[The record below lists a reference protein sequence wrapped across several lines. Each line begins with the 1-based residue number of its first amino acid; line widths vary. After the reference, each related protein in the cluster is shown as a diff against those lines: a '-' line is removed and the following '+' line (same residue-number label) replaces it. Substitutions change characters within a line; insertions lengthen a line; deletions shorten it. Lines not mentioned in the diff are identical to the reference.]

1 MGVRKYTKEV
11 INEGRRIR
19 WPKREQLIPVF
30 GVVLLIASIAGILL
44 LLFDVGSHQ
53 LLEMIKESFKDIV

>member
-11 INEGRRIR
+11 IDEGRRIR

-30 GVVLLIASIAGILL
+30 GVVLLVASIAGILL
-44 LLFDVGSHQ
+44 LLFDVGSHE
-53 LLEMIKESFKDIV
+53 LLQMIRDSFQDIL